1 MQEFSS
7 AMKIAITGATG
18 FVGSHLVARLLKDDH
33 EVKVLTRSVEKAR
46 RAFAADKF
54 KRLEYVAYTPTE
66 SGDWQAAI
74 SGCDGVVNL
83 AGEPIS
89 ERWSAE
95 RKRRIM
101 NSRKVGTEKLVEA
114 IAKAEKKPSV
124 LVSSSAIGY
133 YGTSETAEFFETSQ
147 PAESDFLSQVC
158 QAWEAEANKAK
169 DAGVR
174 VAIVRTGI
182 VLGNGG
188 AVAKMVPPFKLY
200 AGGPIGSGRQWFSW
214 IHVDDLVSL
223 FLKALLDPSMQ
234 GVYNGTAPKPLQMN
248 DFCQTLGEVLDRPS
262 WLPVPDFAI
271 EALLGDGA
279 VVVLKGQKVLPERTQ
294 ASGFAYE
301 YEDAKAAL
309 KAIVS

>member
-1 MQEFSS
+1 
-7 AMKIAITGATG
+7 MKIAITGATG

-33 EVKVLTRSVEKAR
+33 EVKVLTRSLEKAR

-101 NSRKVGTEKLVEA
+101 NSRKVGTQKLVEA
-114 IAKAEKKPSV
+114 IAKAEQKPSV
-124 LVSSSAIGY
+124 IVSSSAIGY

-147 PAESDFLSQVC
+147 PIESDFLSQVC

-182 VLGNGG
+182 VLGDGG

-214 IHVDDLVSL
+214 IHVDDLVGI

-234 GVYNGTAPKPLQMN
+234 GVYNGTAPNPLQMK

-294 ASGFAYE
+294 ASGFAFE

-309 KAIVS
+309 RAIVS

>member
-1 MQEFSS
+1 
-7 AMKIAITGATG
+7 MKIAVTGATG
-18 FVGSHLVARLLKDDH
+18 FVGTRLVERLLAEGHD
-33 EVKVLTRSVEKAR
+33 VKVFTRSVEKAKK
-46 RAFAADKF
+46 AFAASQF
-54 KRLEYVAYTPTE
+54 KPLEYVGYLPTQ
-66 SGDWQAAI
+66 SGEWQKAI
-74 SGCDGVVNL
+74 SGCEGVINL

-95 RKRRIM
+95 RKNRIL
-101 NSRKVGTEKLVEA
+101 NSRKLGTEKLVEA
-114 IAKAEKKPSV
+114 ITQADSKPAV

-133 YGTSETAEFFETSQ
+133 YGTSETAEFFETSE

-182 VLGNGG
+182 VLGDG
-188 AVAKMVPPFKLY
+188 APAAKMITPFKLF
-200 AGGPIGSGRQWFSW
+200 AGCPIGSGQQWFSW
-214 IHVDDLVSL
+214 IHIDDLVNL
-223 FLKALLDPSMQ
+223 ILKALLDPSMQ
-234 GVYNGTAPKPLQMN
+234 GVYNGTAPEPVRMK
-248 DFCQTLGEVLDRPS
+248 DFCQTLGEVMERPS

-294 ASGFAYE
+294 AAGFSYDYAE
-301 YEDAKAAL
+301 PKAAIADVV
-309 KAIVS
+309 KKIG

>member
-1 MQEFSS
+1 
-7 AMKIAITGATG
+7 MKIAVTGATG
-18 FVGSHLVARLLKDDH
+18 FVGTRLVERLVAEGHD
-33 EVKVLTRSVEKAR
+33 VKVFTRSVEKAKR
-46 RAFAADKF
+46 VFSAAKF
-54 KRLEYVAYTPTE
+54 KSVEYVAYTPMQ
-66 SGDWQAAI
+66 SGDWQTAI
-74 SGCDGVVNL
+74 SGCEGVVNL

-95 RKRRIM
+95 RKTRIL

-114 IAKAEKKPSV
+114 IVKAEQNPSV

-133 YGTSETAEFFETSQ
+133 YGTSETAEFFETSE
-147 PAESDFLSQVC
+147 PAENDFLSQVC

-182 VLGNGG
+182 VLGDGG
-188 AVAKMVPPFKLY
+188 AIGKMITPFKLY
-200 AGGPIGSGRQWFSW
+200 AGGPIGNGRQWFSW
-214 IHVDDLVSL
+214 IHIDDLVNL
-223 FLKALLDPSMQ
+223 MLKALLDPSMH
-234 GVYNGTAPKPLQMN
+234 GVYNGTAPEPVRMN
-248 DFCQTLGEVLDRPS
+248 DLCKALGDVMDRPS

-294 ASGFAYE
+294 AAGFSFDYPEPKEAL
-301 YEDAKAAL
+301 EDVVKR
-309 KAIVS
+309 IG

>member
-1 MQEFSS
+1 
-7 AMKIAITGATG
+7 MKIAITGATG

-33 EVKVLTRSVEKAR
+33 EVKVLTRSLEKAR

-101 NSRKVGTEKLVEA
+101 NSRKVGTQKLVEA
-114 IAKAEKKPSV
+114 IAKAEQKPSV
-124 LVSSSAIGY
+124 IVSSSAIGY

-147 PAESDFLSQVC
+147 PIESDFLSQVC

-182 VLGNGG
+182 VLGDGG

-214 IHVDDLVSL
+214 IHVDDLVGI

-234 GVYNGTAPKPLQMN
+234 GVYNGTAPNPLQMK

-294 ASGFAYE
+294 ASGFAFE

>member
-1 MQEFSS
+1 
-7 AMKIAITGATG
+7 MKIAVTGATG
-18 FVGSHLVARLLKDDH
+18 FVGTRLVERLLAEGHD
-33 EVKVLTRSVEKAR
+33 VKVFTRSVEKAKKV
-46 RAFAADKF
+46 FSGEKF
-54 KRLEYVAYTPTE
+54 KPLEYVAYTPSK

-74 SGCDGVVNL
+74 SGCEGVVNL

-89 ERWSAE
+89 ERWSAD
-95 RKRRIM
+95 RKTRIL
-101 NSRKVGTEKLVEA
+101 NSRKLGTEKLVEA
-114 IAKAEKKPSV
+114 IIKAEVKPSV

-133 YGTSETAEFFETSQ
+133 YGTSETAEFFETSE

-182 VLGNGG
+182 VLGDGG
-188 AVAKMVPPFKLY
+188 AIAKMITPFKLY

-214 IHVDDLVSL
+214 IHIDDLVSL
-223 FLKALLDPSMQ
+223 MLKALLDPSMH
-234 GVYNGTAPKPLQMN
+234 GVYNGTAPEPLRMN
-248 DFCQTLGEVLDRPS
+248 DLCKTLGDVMDRPS

-294 ASGFAYE
+294 AAGFSYE
-301 YEDAKAAL
+301 YAEPKAAL
-309 KAIVS
+309 EDVVKRIG

>member
-1 MQEFSS
+1 
-7 AMKIAITGATG
+7 MKIAITGATG

-66 SGDWQAAI
+66 SGDWQAEL

-101 NSRKVGTEKLVEA
+101 NSRKVGTQKLVEA
-114 IAKAEKKPSV
+114 IAKAEQKPSV

-147 PAESDFLSQVC
+147 PVESDFLSQVC

-182 VLGNGG
+182 VLGDGG

-214 IHVDDLVSL
+214 IHVDDLVGI

-234 GVYNGTAPKPLQMN
+234 GAYNGTAPNPLQMK

-294 ASGFAYE
+294 ASGFAFE